1 MTLPED
7 FTLHFHP
14 ASDMPP
20 EGQTVLIQLDG
31 IACRGAVQY
40 IHAWFTGEYYD
51 DGYGWKLDSED
62 GPEMFEVLC
71 WAELPPHA
79 PFRELVDDPETKE
92 RIEGM
97 IMASKFSPDP

>member
-14 ASDMPP
+14 VSDMPP

-40 IHAWFTGEYYD
+40 VHA
-51 DGYGWKLDSED
+51 
-62 GPEMFEVLC
+62 
-71 WAELPPHA
+71 
-79 PFRELVDDPETKE
+79 
-92 RIEGM
+92 
-97 IMASKFSPDP
+97 